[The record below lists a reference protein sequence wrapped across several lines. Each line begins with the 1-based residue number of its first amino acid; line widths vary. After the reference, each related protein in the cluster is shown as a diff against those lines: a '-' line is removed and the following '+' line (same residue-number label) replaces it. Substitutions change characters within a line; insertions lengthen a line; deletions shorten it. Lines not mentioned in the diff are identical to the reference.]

1 MTQIGRR
8 FAAIAA
14 VLFTVAACGGSA
26 TPAAQTDV
34 GITSNSILL
43 GNTIALSGAA
53 AAYGTIANA
62 SNAYFTYVNNTQ
74 GGVNGRKITYKILDD
89 VYNPANTVPWTKQ
102 LVEQDQVFA
111 MFGGLGTQAQTSVR
125 DYLNTKKV
133 PQLFVATGATPF
145 MAAFASH
152 PYTIGW
158 QPPYQGE
165 AHIYAKDVVAKH
177 SGAKIGVLYQN
188 DDYGQDYLKGLTDGL
203 GSNASMIVDKQS
215 YDVTAASVASQLSTL
230 KGKGADTLFLFTTP
244 SFTIKALVTVTALHW
259 EPTIYLNSVSNP
271 QVYMGIAAKAG
282 AALKNVTSVGY
293 LKDPTDPQWA
303 NDAGMKLYKQ
313 VIANCTTC
321 NVNDGFNIYGAAVAW
336 TMVDVLKQAG
346 STLTPP
352 HVMSIAGTQL
362 NESNNPFLLP
372 GVVVKTTSSDHFPIT
387 QEQVI
392 TWNGK
397 GWTLQGSII
406 DERGTLKYKFL
417 SGARRDYLPRYHSI
431 VVVTRLKPYWL
442 HVYLLTYTP
451 ILLLADSRTTALWQ
465 QWLLG
470 LLTFAALYLAALK
483 APKEQ
488 RLQIWICVIV
498 ATAFEIFGSLT
509 WGLYVYRFHN
519 VPLYVPPGH
528 GAVYLFG
535 LLAVTT
541 PVVLKHGKRVSCVIV
556 DGGHT

>member
-14 VLFTVAACGGSA
+14 LLFTVAACGGSA
-26 TPAAQTDV
+26 APAAQSDV

-62 SNAYFTYVNNTQ
+62 SNAYFTYINNTQ

-89 VYNPANTVPWTKQ
+89 VYNPANTVPLTKQ

-133 PQLFVATGATPF
+133 PQLFVATGATTF
-145 MAAFASH
+145 MSDFSSH
-152 PYTIGW
+152 SYTIGW

-165 AHIYAKDVVAKH
+165 ARIYAKDVVANH

-244 SFTIKALVTVTALHW
+244 TFTIRSLATVTALHW

-271 QVYMGIAAKAG
+271 QVYMGIAAKNG

-303 NDAGMKLYKQ
+303 SDAGMKLYKE
-313 VIANCTTC
+313 VIANCSTC
-321 NVNDGFNIYGAAVAW
+321 NVNDGFNIYGVAVAW

-346 STLTPP
+346 SNMTRAN
-352 HVMSIAGTQL
+352 VMSIAGTQL
-362 NESNNPFLLP
+362 NETNNPFLLP

-392 TWNGK
+392 TWSGT
-397 GWTLQGSII
+397 GWTLSGTTI
-406 DERGTLKYKFL
+406 DERGTLK
-417 SGARRDYLPRYHSI
+417 
-431 VVVTRLKPYWL
+431 
-442 HVYLLTYTP
+442 
-451 ILLLADSRTTALWQ
+451 
-465 QWLLG
+465 
-470 LLTFAALYLAALK
+470 
-483 APKEQ
+483 
-488 RLQIWICVIV
+488 
-498 ATAFEIFGSLT
+498 
-509 WGLYVYRFHN
+509 
-519 VPLYVPPGH
+519 
-528 GAVYLFG
+528 
-535 LLAVTT
+535 
-541 PVVLKHGKRVSCVIV
+541 
-556 DGGHT
+556 